1 MKRRLYKPLMVVA
14 LLAFLL
20 GYVWERVDIVRVGYK
35 LEQLK
40 AQKVKL
46 ERERD
51 ELSVKLAA
59 LSAPGRIARAAREKL
74 GMAPPQPGQVVVVH
88 RADRHQ
94 MDMDSGPP
102 IEVQVARRE
111 AK

>member
-1 MKRRLYKPLMVVA
+1 MMRRLFKPLLVVA

-40 AQKVKL
+40 TQKILL

-51 ELSVKLAA
+51 ELSVRLAA
-59 LSAPGRIARAAREKL
+59 LSSPDRIARAAREKL
-74 GMAPPQPGQVVVVH
+74 GLAPPQPGQVVVVH
-88 RADRHQ
+88 RADSPQ
-94 MDMDSGPP
+94 PSLEDEPSG
-102 IEVQVARRE
+102 EVQVARRE
-111 AK
+111 FR

>member
-1 MKRRLYKPLMVVA
+1 MKRRLYKPLSVVA

-40 AQKVKL
+40 VQKVKL

-59 LSAPGRIARAAREKL
+59 LSSPDRIARAAREKL
-74 GMAPPQPGQVVVVH
+74 GLAPPQPGQVVVVH
-88 RADRHQ
+88 RADSRQ
-94 MDMDSGPP
+94 PGLEGGPS

-111 AK
+111 AR